1 MKTTIITEVPI
12 PLVIIEAEVG
22 PQGPPGNAGVSEI
35 PGPPGADGPPGD
47 KGDKGDTGAN
57 GPQGPPGADGSP
69 GGKGDKG
76 DDGADGPQGI
86 PGDKGA
92 DGADGPPGSPG
103 DKGDTG
109 AQGPQGIPGGKGDK
123 GDTGAASTVP
133 GPQGPQGDRGAQ
145 GPQGI
150 PGTTPI
156 NSRSFTINNP
166 ANPEGTHEPWDEYIL
181 FWRTPDTLELTAIHI
196 LPLEGNSLTG
206 GLCRFDPRGLRP
218 EELMREETFPS
229 DQETTIA
236 SFEEEMPAEYYIG
249 WHTTG
254 ADGRVKRLHIT
265 FEYKVASP

>member
-22 PQGPPGNAGVSEI
+22 PQGPPGNAGVSDI

-57 GPQGPPGADGSP
+57 GPQGPPGADG
-69 GGKGDKG
+69 
-76 DDGADGPQGI
+76 
-86 PGDKGA
+86 
-92 DGADGPPGSPG
+92 ADGPPGSPG
-103 DKGDTG
+103 DKGNTG

-166 ANPEGTHEPWDEYIL
+166 ANPEGTHEPWDEYML
-181 FWRTPDTLELTAIHI
+181 FWRTPDTLELTAVHI